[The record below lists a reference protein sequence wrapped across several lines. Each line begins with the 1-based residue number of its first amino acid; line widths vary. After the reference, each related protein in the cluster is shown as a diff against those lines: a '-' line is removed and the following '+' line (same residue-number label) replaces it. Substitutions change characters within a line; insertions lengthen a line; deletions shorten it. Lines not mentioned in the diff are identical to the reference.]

1 MGLFE
6 RRKQIRVDRRESLN
20 SVPVL
25 HPEVTVATLAAERIV
40 LKVPVARDGSWLDWL
55 RPAGLIKSYELDEF
69 GTFVVRQ
76 VDSQRSVLDIV
87 RAFERQFQL
96 SPREAE
102 LGVVAFLKLLMKRRV
117 LSVVVAR

>member
-6 RRKQIRVDRRESLN
+6 RRKQNRVDRRESLHG
-20 SVPVL
+20 VPVL
-25 HPEVTVATLAAERIV
+25 HPDVTVATVAADR
-40 LKVPVARDGSWLDWL
+40 LRLTVPVGREGSFFDWL
-55 RPAGLIKSYELDEF
+55 RPRHLMKNYELDEF

-76 VDSQRSVLDIV
+76 VDSRRSVLDII

-117 LSVVVAR
+117 LSIVVAR